1 MSGIGIEN
9 LREILEEVFAPK
21 TAYNSSVGAAL
32 TVTLDTG
39 VHGRSMVEVW
49 VKSSAAATFTVASS
63 KDNINWRT
71 MDTITLAAVGE
82 EHRGYSNAY
91 RYIRVSTTTAAND
104 NEIEITASR

>member
-1 MSGIGIEN
+1 MSGIGLNN

-21 TAYNSSVGAAL
+21 SAYNSSSAAAL

-39 VHGRSMVEVW
+39 VHGRSVVEVW
-49 VKSSAAATFTVASS
+49 VKSSAAATFTVESS
-63 KDNINWRT
+63 KDNTNWRT
-71 MDTITLAAVGE
+71 VDTITLAGAGE

-91 RYIRVSTTTAAND
+91 RYIRVSTTAAND